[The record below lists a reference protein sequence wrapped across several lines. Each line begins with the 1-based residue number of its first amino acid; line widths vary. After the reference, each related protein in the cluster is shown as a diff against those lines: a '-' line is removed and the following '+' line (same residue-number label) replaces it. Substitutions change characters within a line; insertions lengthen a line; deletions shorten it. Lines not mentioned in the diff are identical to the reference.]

1 MPAHATTSGHSP
13 HHRPR
18 AWLLACAAGILL
30 LAGCARFRLAAPV
43 PDPDPAGHGS
53 QAMEYRKA
61 ILHDHFWGSAGE
73 PRLLLTECT
82 QGIRDVILH
91 RSLAHDLAGVLTLG
105 MWMPVELH
113 YRCMAPPEKPA
124 ARPAPS
130 RKRSRTRG
138 LS

>member
-1 MPAHATTSGHSP
+1 MPSHATTSGRFP
-13 HHRPR
+13 PHRPR
-18 AWLLACAAGILL
+18 AWLIACAAAVLL
-30 LAGCARFRLAAPV
+30 LAGCARFRLAAPM
-43 PDPDPAGHGS
+43 PDPAGHGG
-53 QAMEYRKA
+53 QAMEYRRV
-61 ILHDHFWGSAGE
+61 IVHDRFWGSAAE
-73 PRLLLTECT
+73 PRILFTECT

-113 YRCMAPPEKPA
+113 YRCVAPPEKPA
-124 ARPAPS
+124 ARPSPS